1 MGIHRCAGA
10 HIGRAIAHELIRQVI
25 TRMPDYVVDE
35 DGLEAYPHQ
44 GVNAGFQRI
53 PTTFTPGRR
62 LGP

>member
-1 MGIHRCAGA
+1 
-10 HIGRAIAHELIRQVI
+10 
-25 TRMPDYVVDE
+25 MPDYVVDL

-62 LGP
+62 LGS